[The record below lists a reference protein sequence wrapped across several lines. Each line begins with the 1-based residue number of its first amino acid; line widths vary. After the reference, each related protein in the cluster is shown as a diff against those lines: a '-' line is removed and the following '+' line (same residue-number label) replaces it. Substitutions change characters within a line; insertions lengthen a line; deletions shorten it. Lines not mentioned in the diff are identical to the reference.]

1 MLGTGLTNEIKSTF
15 KHGSM
20 LTRLIYVNL
29 AVFIAVKLVDAIFY
43 LFALGDSIFLLE
55 WMQVPAQLGQIARHP
70 WSLFTYMFLH
80 HDFIHILFNLLWL
93 FWLGKIFLEYFNGR
107 QLLTIY
113 LLGGLFGAL
122 TYILAYNL
130 FPAFSDVVPFAYALG
145 ASASVLAIVVATATY
160 VPNYT
165 IYLLFLGP
173 VKLKYIALFSI
184 LLDVVTLKDGN
195 AGGHIAHI
203 GGAFFGYLYASQLRK
218 GTDLG
223 KGFGKMLD
231 TIASWFKPK
240 KKLKVTYRRGETDLD
255 YNYRKKVEQQEIDSI
270 LEKIARSGYESL
282 SAKEKELLFKQS
294 RKS

>member
-1 MLGTGLTNEIKSTF
+1 MSGTGLIDEIKSTF

-20 LTRLIYVNL
+20 LTRLIYINL
-29 AVFIAVKLVDAIFY
+29 AVFIAVNLIDAITF
-43 LFALGDSIFLLE
+43 LLAKGDSNFLLNLL
-55 WMQVPAQLGQIARHP
+55 QVPAQLEQILMHP
-70 WSLFTYMFLH
+70 WSLLTYMFLH

-107 QLLTIY
+107 QLLTTY
-113 LLGGLFGAL
+113 LLGGLFGAF

-130 FPAFSDVVPFAYALG
+130 FPVFHQVVPVSYALG

-195 AGGHIAHI
+195 AGGHIAHL

-231 TIASWFKPK
+231 AFASWFRPK

-270 LEKIARSGYESL
+270 LEKIARSGYENL
-282 SAKEKELLFKQS
+282 STKEKELLFRQS